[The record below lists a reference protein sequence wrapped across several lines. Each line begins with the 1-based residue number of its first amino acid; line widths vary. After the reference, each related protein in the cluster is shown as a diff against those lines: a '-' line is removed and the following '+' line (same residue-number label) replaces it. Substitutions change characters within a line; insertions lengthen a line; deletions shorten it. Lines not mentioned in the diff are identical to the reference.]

1 MLLCTIMDFVDFH
14 YELLWTVWTINMLMY
29 MVLDECG
36 IYLYVW
42 TCCIEVKYSSHICVW
57 IASKNRGNLA
67 KIFCLKYVLISVISF
82 SGSLSNQF
90 VFCYE
95 YAGMPV
101 GLPHWLRLSFLSC
114 KRTEH
119 DYVPRWLRF
128 SFLSFHFMQKN
139 WTWLRALH
147 VCEPIL
153 HASGRA
159 LSRWEAME

>member
-1 MLLCTIMDFVDFH
+1 M
-14 YELLWTVWTINMLMY
+14 WTINMLMY
-29 MVLDECG
+29 MVWDECG

-57 IASKNRGNLA
+57 IASKNRRNFA
-67 KIFCLKYVLISVISF
+67 EIFCLKYVLISAISF

-95 YAGMPV
+95 YACMPL

-119 DYVPRWLRF
+119 YYVPNWLRF

-139 WTWLRALH
+139 WTWLRTLYA
-147 VCEPIL
+147 CEPIL

-159 LSRWEAME
+159 LSRWATAE